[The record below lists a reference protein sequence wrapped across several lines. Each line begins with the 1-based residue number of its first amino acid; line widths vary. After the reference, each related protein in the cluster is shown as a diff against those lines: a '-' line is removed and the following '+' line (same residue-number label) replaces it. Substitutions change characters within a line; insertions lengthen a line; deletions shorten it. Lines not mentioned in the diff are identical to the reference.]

1 MMAASFQPIVFSI
14 GVATTATMV
23 TLAVG
28 LTLARLL
35 TYRQIRLQG
44 FWETLIL
51 LPMVF
56 PPTITGYLLLL
67 LLGKRG
73 PIGSLLAGIGVQIVF
88 TRMAAVVAAVVVSLP
103 LMYQNCKAA
112 LGSIDM
118 RLVDAARTLG
128 LSEARIFRSITIP
141 LAAPGILS
149 GVALSF
155 ARALGEFGA
164 TLMIAGN
171 IPGRTQTIPLAL
183 YSAVESNRRSDANAY
198 LAITVVLSFVV
209 IGLVGIGERRAKAL
223 RGKERSAGMA
233 GGRSLLFGT
242 GGQAR

>member
-1 MMAASFQPIVFSI
+1 MMAGSLQPVVFSI
-14 GVATTATMV
+14 GVATMATLV

-28 LTLARLL
+28 LALARLL
-35 TYRQIRLQG
+35 TYRRIRLQG

-67 LLGKRG
+67 LLGRRG
-73 PIGSLLAGIGVQIVF
+73 PVGALLASVGVQIVF
-88 TRMAAVVAAVVVSLP
+88 TRMAAVIAAVFVSLP

-112 LGSIDM
+112 LVSVDT
-118 RLVDAARTLG
+118 RLIDAARTLG
-128 LSEARIFRSITIP
+128 LGEGRIFRRVTIP
-141 LAAPGILS
+141 MATPGILS

-183 YSAVESNRRSDANAY
+183 YSAVESNRNAEANVY
-198 LAITVVLSFVV
+198 LAITVGLSFIV
-209 IGLVGIGERRAKAL
+209 IGLVGLGERRAKAL
-223 RGKERSAGMA
+223 RGKDRVVGPK
-233 GGRSLLFGT
+233 GRRSLLFNM
-242 GGQAR
+242 GGEAP